1 MMKKIIL
8 AAAMTAFLGF
18 GAGVS
23 AHPKHSEHPNIAAA
37 HKLIMK
43 AMKRIDAA
51 QKANEFDL
59 GGHAAK
65 AKDLLSQAE
74 NELKQAME
82 AAKDN
87 STVKEKNGG

>member
-1 MMKKIIL
+1 MKNIVI
-8 AAAMTAFLGF
+8 AAAVVVCLGF
-18 GAGVS
+18 AAGVS
-23 AHPKHSEHPNIAAA
+23 ARPKHSGHPNLAAA

-65 AKDLLSQAE
+65 AKDLLTQAE
-74 NELKQAME
+74 AELKQAME

-87 STVKEKNGG
+87 SKEAGKK